1 MSYSYSAETHQT
13 ETQRHYHNF
22 NRQEASLA
30 LEVQAAAT
38 EMQGLRCYYD
48 AQELYRRVLMEAEP
62 LHNEWDETDFF
73 VPYLRRRVDELT

>member
-1 MSYSYSAETHQT
+1 M
-13 ETQRHYHNF
+13 
-22 NRQEASLA
+22 A

-38 EMQGLRCYYD
+38 EMQGLCYSRYD
-48 AQELYRRVLMEAEP
+48 ARELYRSVLMEAEP